1 MIQNER
7 TYDGCDLVGS
17 VGALAIIVEFEVDPK
32 DPSFNKAFKKQTQ
45 IWYNLEFDG
54 NAML

>member
-17 VGALAIIVEFEVDPK
+17 GGALAIIVEIEVDPK
-32 DPSFNKAFKKQTQ
+32 DPNFNKAHEKQTQ
-45 IWYNLEFDG
+45 IWYNLELDG